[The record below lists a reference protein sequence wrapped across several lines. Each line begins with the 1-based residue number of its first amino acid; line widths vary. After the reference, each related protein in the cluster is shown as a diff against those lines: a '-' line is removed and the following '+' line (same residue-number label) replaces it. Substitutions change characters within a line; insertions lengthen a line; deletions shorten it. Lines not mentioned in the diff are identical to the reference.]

1 MYLLPSKTIHLFLYT
16 CLFLLFPSPIRT
28 QVLYSLCQSSQ
39 GNYTNGSQY
48 QTNLNHLLQSLNT
61 TTPSNGYYNTS
72 FGVDPNQVYGLAQ
85 CRSDVS
91 SDTCRECLNTSMV
104 DIVHLCPNKM
114 AAFIS
119 YDMCLLRYSNQ
130 RFFSEPDIVPEYSL
144 PNPNNARNPDLFNQ
158 LVRELLNNLSTIELS
173 PSMFAAGSVSSP
185 DFQIYGSVE
194 CVRDISRKDCQS
206 CLQQMIGWLQ
216 NCCHGNLGGQVLS
229 MSCLIRYEVYPFIE
243 APSPPLPV
251 ATPPVLSRPP
261 PPPPPGE
268 MLLTQLK
275 LMVGLF
281 LLLLLF
287 LPFLVCI
294 SLKNYNEEEWGL
306 ICLMSWLNCTISRCT
321 PCFLHPSRT
330 RFEKEE
336 QQALSHYLRT
346 PYGSE
351 FVDVGMQGDQ
361 NLELP
366 IINLAAIQVAT
377 DNFSNENKLGEG
389 GFGPVYKGMLSDG
402 KEIAVKRL
410 SSCSGQ
416 GLEEFKNEVT
426 LIAKLQHRNLVRL
439 LYYCIERREKL
450 LIYEYMPNTSLDA
463 FLFDPVKRSQLGW
476 ERRHNIIG
484 GITKGLVYLH
494 EDSRLRI
501 IHRDLK
507 ASNVLLDYEMN
518 PKISDFGMAR
528 FLCGNQS
535 QVNTNRVVG
544 TYGYMAPEYA
554 MGGVFSVKSDVYSF
568 GVLLLEIISGKRNSS
583 LHLPEDAES
592 LPIYAW
598 RLWCDG
604 RAMELID
611 PLLAESCPTNQV
623 LIWIHIALLC
633 VQQDPTDRPTMS
645 SVILM
650 LKSES
655 MKLTQPTQPG
665 FFFARAV
672 VESDKSSASVKFCS
686 NNDVTI
692 SSLEPR

>member
-1 MYLLPSKTIHLFLYT
+1 MHLFPSKTIHLFLYT
-16 CLFLLFPSPIRT
+16 CLFLLFPSPIRPQT
-28 QVLYSLCQSSQ
+28 WCLLCQSQ

-48 QTNLNHLLQSLNT
+48 QTNLNLLLQSLNT

-72 FGVDPNQVYGLAQ
+72 SGVDPNQVYGLAQ
-85 CRSDVS
+85 CRSHVS
-91 SDTCRECLNTSMV
+91 SDTCQECLNTSMV
-104 DIVHLCPNKM
+104 DIVRHCPNKM
-114 AAFIS
+114 AAFIY
-119 YDMCLLRYSNQ
+119 YDVKCLLRYSNQ
-130 RFFSEPDIVPEYSL
+130 RFFSEPDIVPKCSI
-144 PNPNNARNPDLFNQ
+144 PNLNNARNPDVFYV

-173 PSMFAAGSVSSP
+173 PSMLATGAVASP
-185 DFQIYGSVE
+185 DFPIYGSVE

-206 CLQQMIGWLQ
+206 CLQQMIYGLR
-216 NCCHGNLGGQVLS
+216 NCCHGNLGGRVLS
-229 MSCLIRYEVYPFIE
+229 QSCLIRYEVYSFFGT
-243 APSPPLPV
+243 PSPPLLV
-251 ATPPVLSRPP
+251 TTPPVLSWPLPPSLPPP
-261 PPPPPGE
+261 PPPPPGNKSWVIIIVVVTSI
-268 MLLTQLK
+268 LGIALSS
-275 LMVGLF
+275 F
-281 LLLLLF
+281 
-287 LPFLVCI
+287 CI
-294 SLKNYNEEEWGL
+294 CC
-306 ICLMSWLNCTISRCT
+306 CLRGRRRLRK
-321 PCFLHPSRT
+321 
-330 RFEKEE
+330 EKEE

-346 PYGSE
+346 PDGSE
-351 FVDVGMQGDQ
+351 FVDAGMQRDQ
-361 NLELP
+361 ILELP
-366 IINLAAIQVAT
+366 IINLAAIQAAT
-377 DNFSNENKLGEG
+377 ANFSNENKLGEG

-410 SSCSGQ
+410 SRSSGQ
-416 GLEEFKNEVT
+416 GLEEFKNEVK

-439 LYYCIERREKL
+439 LNYCIERGEKL

-463 FLFDPVKRSQLGW
+463 FLFDPVKRAQLGW

-507 ASNVLLDYEMN
+507 ASNVLLDHEMN

-528 FLCGNQS
+528 FLGGNQS

-583 LHLPEDAES
+583 LHLPEDAQS
-592 LPIYAW
+592 LLIYAW
-598 RLWCDG
+598 GLWCDG
-604 RAMELID
+604 RAVELID
-611 PLLAESCPTNQV
+611 PLLAESCPTNEV
-623 LIWIHIALLC
+623 FKWIHIALLC
-633 VQQDPTDRPTMS
+633 VQQDPMDRPTMS
-645 SVILM
+645 LVILM

-655 MKLTQPTQPG
+655 MKLPQPTQPG

-672 VESDKSSASVKFCS
+672 DKSSASVKFCS